1 MSAIT
6 CTAATA
12 SIRRLQAASDAPRC
26 NSNQRSLEA
35 GSLILSS
42 TAASAC
48 ASQQLFLLLESLRA
62 PALIRNDFGSDNVL
76 RANVSIM
83 QHCTALQRQN
93 NRSYSD
99 SAACNNSEHLL
110 LSSTSLIDI
119 WRWASATATSIS
131 NISGTKTSSAP
142 PSMSATPAARSCQ
155 HSVSTFTIAA
165 ARGCN
170 RRQRRLLCRNWDI
183 NDMLSA
189 ATTASFIID
198 SCDIFGF
205 SDFSSALS
213 FSDMQFAPAEQPSA
227 TMTSAIDDGAA
238 SDAATSVATALQ
250 LLQLLQ
256 RQQSSF
262 SLCYSDGSAVSS
274 ADVPATTLQLSLQ
287 L

>member
-1 MSAIT
+1 
-6 CTAATA
+6 
-12 SIRRLQAASDAPRC
+12 
-26 NSNQRSLEA
+26 
-35 GSLILSS
+35 
-42 TAASAC
+42 
-48 ASQQLFLLLESLRA
+48 
-62 PALIRNDFGSDNVL
+62 
-76 RANVSIM
+76 
-83 QHCTALQRQN
+83 
-93 NRSYSD
+93 
-99 SAACNNSEHLL
+99 
-110 LSSTSLIDI
+110 
-119 WRWASATATSIS
+119 
-131 NISGTKTSSAP
+131 
-142 PSMSATPAARSCQ
+142 
-155 HSVSTFTIAA
+155 
-165 ARGCN
+165 
-170 RRQRRLLCRNWDI
+170 
-183 NDMLSA
+183 MLSA